1 MFSWMLPLCP
11 WELKQQASLL
21 SKALFCAGCERQ
33 FAKNTRRRVFKS
45 CLGLFVSVLLRSV
58 MRCAGGI
65 MTNVV
70 ERNTVIPTR
79 KSKVFT
85 TETDNQPSVNIQVFQ
100 ASELQ
105 KNAVVFLVAAGII
118 VTSTI
123 STSSSSSTQPC
134 RVFSAG
140 RAPVHA

>member
-1 MFSWMLPLCP
+1 MLVVSDIL
-11 WELKQQASLL
+11 LKSDVVAFLSLVL
-21 SKALFCAGCERQ
+21 D
-33 FAKNTRRRVFKS
+33 
-45 CLGLFVSVLLRSV
+45 LFVSVLLWCV

-105 KNAVVFLVAAGII
+105 EMR
-118 VTSTI
+118 SC
-123 STSSSSSTQPC
+123 S
-134 RVFSAG
+134 
-140 RAPVHA
+140 